1 MNTRDVILK
10 WGLIGGVATVIMGLL
25 SFLLGFSDSKAIQYA
40 GVILMLAIIVLG
52 LFDYRD
58 KFGGGFASFGGL
70 FKVGL
75 MIGLIIAVISVI
87 WSFIYMNFIDT
98 ELLGRILLKTEIDL
112 ESRGLSDSEVKIA
125 MEYTEKLMKPGY
137 MAVVSLA
144 STLFMSAIISAISA
158 LVIKNNKPEASFE

>member
-1 MNTRDVILK
+1 
-10 WGLIGGVATVIMGLL
+10 
-25 SFLLGFSDSKAIQYA
+25 
-40 GVILMLAIIVLG
+40 
-52 LFDYRD
+52 
-58 KFGGGFASFGGL
+58 
-70 FKVGL
+70 

-87 WSFIYMNFIDT
+87 WSFVYMNFIDT